1 MKRLFILYFLCSFV
15 FLNLFA
21 QGSSSYTDKQKEL
34 AIFYYEVGQRYINVG
49 KMKKGKLFQA
59 KALKIYPGLKN
70 EVDIKFA
77 VKELDARIKDDNS
90 KVVML
95 EDVKLDE
102 IPGIVHEKI
111 EINDFTNAP
120 KIEYIA
126 QRERSKNQDKII
138 KFQFGKFARALI
150 SQDFSLFDSVIADKI
165 NVMGEFESKDDFIS
179 ALSSASSKV
188 NADDL
193 EYLSVDDYY
202 DLKSLKISKSN
213 DTSFAVN
220 VNAKKNDIT
229 KNFPFWKEHQTLIF
243 TKEDNG
249 NNWFLSS
256 IK

>member
-1 MKRLFILYFLCSFV
+1 MRRLFLLYFLCSFV

-21 QGSSSYTDKQKEL
+21 QGSSSYVDKQKEL

-49 KMKKGKLFQA
+49 KVKKGKLFQA
-59 KALKIYPGLKN
+59 KALKIYPDLKKGVN
-70 EVDIKFA
+70 IKLA

-95 EDVKLDE
+95 EDVKLEE

-111 EINDFTNAP
+111 EINEFTNAP

-126 QRERSKNQDKII
+126 QKERIKNQDKLI

-150 SQDFSLFDSVIADKI
+150 SRNFDLFDSVIANKV
-165 NVMGEFESKDDFIS
+165 NVMGQFESKNDFIS
-179 ALSSASSKV
+179 TLSSASSK
-188 NADDL
+188 ADADEL

-213 DTSFAVN
+213 DTSFSVN
-220 VNAKKNDIT
+220 VNAKKNDVT
-229 KNFPFWKEHQTLIF
+229 KNFPFWKERQTLIF
-243 TKEDNG
+243 TKEDD

-256 IK
+256 IN

>member
-1 MKRLFILYFLCSFV
+1 MRRLFLLCFLCSFV

-21 QGSSSYTDKQKEL
+21 QDSSSYVDKQKEL
-34 AIFYYEVGQRYINVG
+34 AILYYEVGQRYINVG
-49 KMKKGKLFQA
+49 KIKKGKLFQSR
-59 KALKIYPGLKN
+59 ALKIYPDLKKG
-70 EVDIKFA
+70 VDIKLA
-77 VKELDARIKDDNS
+77 VKELDTKIKDDNS

-95 EDVKLDE
+95 EDVKLEE

-150 SQDFSLFDSVIADKI
+150 SQNFDLFASVIADKV
-165 NVMGEFESKDDFIS
+165 NVMGQFESKDDFIS
-179 ALSSASSKV
+179 AVSRASSKV
-188 NADDL
+188 DADEL

-213 DTSFAVN
+213 DNSFSVN
-220 VNAKKNDIT
+220 VNTKKNDVT
-229 KNFPFWKEHQTLIF
+229 KNFPFWKEYQTLVF
-243 TKEDNG
+243 TKENN

>member
-1 MKRLFILYFLCSFV
+1 
-15 FLNLFA
+15 
-21 QGSSSYTDKQKEL
+21 
-34 AIFYYEVGQRYINVG
+34 
-49 KMKKGKLFQA
+49 MKKG
-59 KALKIYPGLKN
+59 
-70 EVDIKFA
+70 VDIKLA

-95 EDVKLDE
+95 EDVKLEE

-120 KIEYIA
+120 KIEYLA
-126 QRERSKNQDKII
+126 ERERSKNQDKII

-150 SQDFSLFDSVIADKI
+150 SQKFDLFNSVIADKVD
-165 NVMGEFESKDDFIS
+165 VMGQFESKDDFIS
-179 ALSSASSKV
+179 ALSRASSKV
-188 NADDL
+188 DADEL

-213 DTSFAVN
+213 DTAFAVN
-220 VNAKKNDIT
+220 VNTKKNDVT

-243 TKEDNG
+243 TKEDD

>member
-1 MKRLFILYFLCSFV
+1 MGRLFLLYFLFSFV

-21 QGSSSYTDKQKEL
+21 QDNSSYVDKQKEL

-49 KMKKGKLFQA
+49 KVKKGKLFQA
-59 KALKIYPGLKN
+59 KALKIYPDLKKGVN
-70 EVDIKFA
+70 IKLA

-95 EDVKLDE
+95 EDVKLEE

-150 SQDFSLFDSVIADKI
+150 SQNFDLFGSVIADKV
-165 NVMGEFESKDDFIS
+165 NVMGKFESKDDFIS
-179 ALSSASSKV
+179 ILSSASSKI
-188 NADDL
+188 DPDER
-193 EYLSVDDYY
+193 EYISVDDYY
-202 DLKSLKISKSN
+202 DLNSLKISKSN
-213 DTSFAVN
+213 DTSFVVN
-220 VNAKKNDIT
+220 VFTRNNDFT
-229 KNFPFWKEHQTLIF
+229 KNFPFWKERQTLIF
-243 TKEDNG
+243 TKEDD